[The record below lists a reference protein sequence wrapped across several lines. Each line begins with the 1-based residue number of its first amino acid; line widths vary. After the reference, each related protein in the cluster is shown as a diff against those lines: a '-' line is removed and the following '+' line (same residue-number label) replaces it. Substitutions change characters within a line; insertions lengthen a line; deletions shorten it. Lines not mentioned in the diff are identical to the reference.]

1 MNTFS
6 AVGTYIGET
15 FTDNGL
21 RFMQVNIPKVGNS
34 GADVPIYLVPNRAAG
49 ETFDAFAP
57 GIKLFLNGRLYPSRQ
72 DYKMYFVPNQPLQIV
87 QGGLTFNKVNLT
99 GGIGYIAEQKREDLM
114 NFTIMC
120 NAPAQQLLG
129 HTWDDSLSF
138 RIEAWG
144 DDAKRI
150 DRLGHVGRMISM
162 EGVLRYATWRTKEG
176 QERGGYSVRAR
187 SGLYQF
193 FGKNKKK
200 DEQAEVRLVS
210 SGTKNEPPVVVTAEP
225 YQSAVKQSVAVN
237 PVIIDDDTD
246 ELPF

>member
-6 AVGTYIGET
+6 GVATYIGEV

-21 RFMQVNIPKVGNS
+21 RFMQLNLPKVGNS
-34 GADVPIYLVPNRAAG
+34 GSDVPLYMIPNRAAG

-57 GIKLFLNGRLYPSRQ
+57 GVKLFINGRLYPSRQ
-72 DYKMYFVPNQPLQIV
+72 DYKMYFVPNQNLQLV
-87 QGGLTFNKVNLT
+87 QGGLVFNKVNIT
-99 GGIGYIAEQKREDLM
+99 GGIGYIAEQKREDLI
-114 NFTIMC
+114 NFTLMC
-120 NAPAQQLLG
+120 NAPAQQIIG

-144 DDAKRI
+144 DDCKRI
-150 DRLGHVGRMISM
+150 ERLGHVGRMMSL
-162 EGVLRYATWRTKEG
+162 EGVLRYSTWRTPDG

-200 DEQAEVRLVS
+200 DEESEVKMVNN
-210 SGTKNEPPVVVTAEP
+210 GKKYEAPTAVKAEP
-225 YQSAVKQSVAVN
+225 YQSAVKQSVAMN
-237 PVIIDDDTD
+237 PVVIDDDTD

>member
-6 AVGTYIGET
+6 AVGTYVSDI

-21 RFMQVNIPKVGNS
+21 RFMQINVPKVGSS
-34 GADVPIYLVPNRAAG
+34 GADIPIYMVPNRAAG
-49 ETFDAFAP
+49 ETFDAFVP
-57 GIKLFLNGRLYPSRQ
+57 GIKLFVNGRLYPSRQ
-72 DYKMYFVPNQPLQIV
+72 DYKMYLVPNQQLQIV
-87 QGGLTFNKVNLT
+87 EGGLTFNKVNLT

-162 EGVLRYATWRTKEG
+162 EGVLRYATWFTKEG
-176 QERGGYSVRAR
+176 QERGGYSVRVR

-200 DEQAEVRLVS
+200 DEENEVKVVS
-210 SGTKNEPPVVVTAEP
+210 NGVRNEAPVTVIAEP
-225 YQSAVKQSVAVN
+225 YQSAAQPLVNVNAVAVA
-237 PVIIDDDTD
+237 DDG
-246 ELPF
+246 EALPF

>member
-1 MNTFS
+1 MNTFTG
-6 AVGTYIGET
+6 VVTYMGET

-21 RFMQVNIPKVGNS
+21 RFMQLSLPKVGNS
-34 GADVPIYLVPNRAAG
+34 GADVPIYMIPNRAAG

-57 GIKLFLNGRLYPSRQ
+57 GVKLLINGRLYPSRK
-72 DYKMYFVPNQPLQIV
+72 DYKMYFVPNQNLQLV
-87 QGGLTFNKVNLT
+87 SNGLVFNKVNIT
-99 GGIGYIAEQKREDLM
+99 GGIGYIAEQKREDLI

-120 NAPAQQLLG
+120 NAPAQQIIG

-144 DDAKRI
+144 DDCKRI
-150 DRLGHVGRMISM
+150 ERLGHVGRMISL
-162 EGVLRYATWRTKEG
+162 EGVLRYSTWRTADG

-200 DEQAEVRLVS
+200 EEGEEIRTVS
-210 SGTKNEPPVVVTAEP
+210 TGQKYEAPVAVKAEP
-225 YQSAVKQSVAVN
+225 YQSAVKQSVVSN
-237 PVIIDDDTD
+237 PTVIDDDTD
-246 ELPF
+246 CLPF